1 MRRWLHGLDELVV
14 ETLYI
19 GVSAIVAIVILS
31 YLLNSQPAHALDSV
45 PLVGKGI
52 AGVRSLVGQVAGPPA
67 E

>member
-19 GVSAIVAIVILS
+19 GVSALVAIVILS
-31 YLLNSQPAHALDSV
+31 YLVNTGPAHALDGV
-45 PLVGKGI
+45 PIVGRGV